1 MAIALTWGEI
11 SVLALVLLAL
21 PPFGLGMFLG
31 FYDGAITRRSPNGEE
46 INKNNSSNS
55 DDPIFG
61 KWLKFEVN

>member
-11 SVLALVLLAL
+11 PALALVILAL

-31 FYDGAITRRSPNGEE
+31 FYDRAITWRSSNSEE
-46 INKNNSSNS
+46 INKNNSFIN

-61 KWLKFEVN
+61 KWLKSEVN